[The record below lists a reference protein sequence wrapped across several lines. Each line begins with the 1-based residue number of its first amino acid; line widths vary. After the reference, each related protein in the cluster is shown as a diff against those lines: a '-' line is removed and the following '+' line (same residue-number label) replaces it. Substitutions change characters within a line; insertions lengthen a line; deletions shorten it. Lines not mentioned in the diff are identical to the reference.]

1 MLKVTASPPWC
12 PQEGGTQALPP
23 TACRVLLHPGAER
36 GAQQLLPREHQAVGQ
51 VGLLALHG
59 SPPPSSQGAQVG
71 GKGLP
76 YPCES
81 GCRRLWGLL
90 SRLGVPVL
98 GPHPTVPLGPKV
110 GCRYSSLPPHLLELC
125 QQTLPQRCPSP
136 ATGWGHPAPPPAPCL
151 GRTGHGVWHQCYGGG
166 GKRRPGSIAKPPQEP
181 SKRARCQRGP
191 AQGTRTVQA
200 ASWLQRL
207 GKGQAVP
214 AGSPDAMVMVCCRHE
229 YP

>member
-23 TACRVLLHPGAER
+23 TACRVLLRPGAER

-59 SPPPSSQGAQVG
+59 SPPPSSQGGQVG

-151 GRTGHGVWHQCYGGG
+151 GSTGHGVWHQCYGGG
-166 GKRRPGSIAKPPQEP
+166 GANAAPAPLRSPPK
-181 SKRARCQRGP
+181 SHRSGRGASGGRHRALARCRQPLGCKGWEKGRQFLP
-191 AQGTRTVQA
+191 AARMP
-200 ASWLQRL
+200 W
-207 GKGQAVP
+207 
-214 AGSPDAMVMVCCRHE
+214 
-229 YP
+229 